1 MALLDREVD
10 APEADAAR
18 SRAARWDPGFAYLM
32 TGIALACIWLS
43 YLMGAV
49 FGPAII
55 TGTQHDYFNSAAA
68 IGWIWNGIA
77 TGVVVSAALMGFR
90 SKVADKAPWAMLG
103 TGVSAIWLAV
113 MFVAVFAP
121 PWVTGT
127 DPDQFPFWAGMAAT
141 AGVILTWIL
150 CRFVKA
156 VSFEPG
162 SPSVGATTAAPANAP
177 LMTPEVTDEATVK
190 LRQLAQL
197 RDSGVITEAE
207 FQAKKTDL
215 LSRI

>member
-1 MALLDREVD
+1 MALLDHEVHPLKAEA
-10 APEADAAR
+10 APGRDV
-18 SRAARWDPGFAYLM
+18 SWDPGFAYLM
-32 TGIALACIWLS
+32 TGIAVGSIWLS

-55 TGTQHDYFNSAAA
+55 TGIQHDYFNSAAA
-68 IGWIWNGIA
+68 IGWIWNGFA
-77 TGVVVSAALMGFR
+77 TGLVVIAALLGFR
-90 SKVADKAPWAMLG
+90 TKVAEKAPWAMLG
-103 TGVSAIWLAV
+103 VGVSVIWLAV

-141 AGVILTWIL
+141 AGVILTWVL

-156 VSFEPG
+156 VSFE
-162 SPSVGATTAAPANAP
+162 SATSSVAATTPAPAMPP
-177 LMTPEVTDEATVK
+177 LLTPEVPDDATVK
-190 LRQLAQL
+190 LRRLAQL

-207 FQAKKTDL
+207 FQAKKVEL
-215 LSRI
+215 LDRI